1 MEKKILPIVMSIFLL
16 SGCSSS
22 TATSTETATLP
33 SPTETTAPT
42 PTPTEGLLVSGPTIE
57 VPQGTAPTI
66 DGILSPG
73 EWYRAFTDE
82 LSDGSELMMMH
93 SNGYLYLG
101 IRSRVMSVGSICT
114 LKNEQVWILH
124 SSAAL
129 GNAVYEKTDGGWHQI
144 EGFSW
149 CCRATTPN
157 LERDDFLKENGWMA
171 SIAFMGISNE
181 MEYQIAMEDGT
192 LTLAVTS
199 IFNRFTIPYWPQ
211 TLEDDCRL
219 YEVADGAPPE
229 SVQFDIDA
237 WVTVLAAPTSE

>member
-1 MEKKILPIVMSIFLL
+1 MEKKILPIVMCIFLL
-16 SGCSSS
+16 LGCSSS

-42 PTPTEGLLVSGPTIE
+42 LTTTEVPLVPGLTIE
-57 VPQGTAPTI
+57 VPQGTIPTI
-66 DGILSPG
+66 DGTISSG
-73 EWYRAFTDE
+73 EWDRAFTDE

-101 IRSRVMSVGSICT
+101 IRSHVRGVGSICT

-129 GNAVYEKTDGGWHQI
+129 GNAIYEKTDGGWQMI

-149 CCRATTPN
+149 CCRDTAAN
-157 LERDDFLKENGWMA
+157 LERDALLKENGWMA
-171 SIAFMGISNE
+171 SIAIMGVPNE

-199 IFNRFTIPYWPQ
+199 IVNFVTIPYWPQ

-219 YEVADGAPPE
+219 SEVGVGDPPE
-229 SVQFDIDA
+229 NVLFDIDA
-237 WVTVLAAPTSE
+237 WVTLLAAPTSE